1 MEFFILDA
9 VAQTG
14 GATPSN
20 PILSFVPLIV
30 LFVLFYFFL
39 IRPQQ
44 KRAKQTKEMVA
55 GLKKGDHVLTNG
67 GLMGRITAVDDNYVS
82 LEVAANVQVK
92 VQRHA
97 IQTLVPKQASSK

>member
-1 MEFFILDA
+1 MEFIIRDA

-14 GATPSN
+14 DTAPSN

-30 LFVLFYFFL
+30 LFALFYFFL

-44 KRAKQTKEMVA
+44 KRAKQQKEMVA
-55 GLKKGDHVLTNG
+55 GLKKGDHVVTNG
-67 GLMGRITAVDDNYVS
+67 GLMGRITAVDDNYVG

-97 IQTLVPKQASSK
+97 IQTLVPKQSGK

>member
-1 MEFFILDA
+1 MDFIIRDA
-9 VAQTG
+9 LAQAG
-14 GATPSN
+14 GAAPGN

-44 KRAKQTKEMVA
+44 KKAKQHKEMVA
-55 GLKKGDHVLTNG
+55 GLKKGDHAVTNG
-67 GLMGRITAVDDNYVS
+67 GLMGRIAAVDDNYVTM
-82 LEVAANVQVK
+82 EVANNVQVK

-97 IQTLVPKQASSK
+97 IQTLVPKQTGK

>member
-1 MEFFILDA
+1 MEFIIRDA

-14 GATPSN
+14 DTAPSN

-30 LFVLFYFFL
+30 LFALFYFFL

-44 KRAKQTKEMVA
+44 KRAKHQKEMVA
-55 GLKKGDHVLTNG
+55 GLKKGDHVVTNG
-67 GLMGRITAVDDNYVS
+67 GLMGRITAVDDNYVG

-97 IQTLVPKQASSK
+97 IQTLVPKQSGK

>member
-1 MEFFILDA
+1 MDFFIANA

-14 GATPSN
+14 DSASGN

-44 KRAKQTKEMVA
+44 KKAKQHREMVA
-55 GLKKGDHVLTNG
+55 GLKKGDHVVSNG
-67 GLMGRITAVDDNYVS
+67 GLMGRITTVDDNYVG

-97 IQTLVPKQASSK
+97 IQTLVPKQSGK

>member
-1 MEFFILDA
+1 MEFFIRDA
-9 VAQTG
+9 VAQAG
-14 GATPSN
+14 DAAPGN

-44 KRAKQTKEMVA
+44 KRAKQHKEMVS
-55 GLKKGDHVLTNG
+55 GLKKGDHVVTNG
-67 GLMGRITAVDDNYVS
+67 GLMGRITAVDDNYVGI
-82 LEVAANVQVK
+82 EVAANVQVK

-97 IQTLVPKQASSK
+97 IQTLVPKQSGK